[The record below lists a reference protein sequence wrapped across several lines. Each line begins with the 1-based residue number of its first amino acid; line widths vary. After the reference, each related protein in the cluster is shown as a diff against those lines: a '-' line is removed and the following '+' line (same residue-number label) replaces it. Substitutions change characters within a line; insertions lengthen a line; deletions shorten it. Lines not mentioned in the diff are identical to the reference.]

1 MPVVTTPDEIYDTY
15 VEINKD
21 KLLDINVYN
30 DLIQKL
36 SYKIKLV

>member
-1 MPVVTTPDEIYDTY
+1 MPVVTTPDEIYDIY

-36 SYKIKLV
+36 SYKIELV

>member
-1 MPVVTTPDEIYDTY
+1 MPMVTTPDEIYDTY

-36 SYKIKLV
+36 SYKIELV

>member
-36 SYKIKLV
+36 SYKIELV